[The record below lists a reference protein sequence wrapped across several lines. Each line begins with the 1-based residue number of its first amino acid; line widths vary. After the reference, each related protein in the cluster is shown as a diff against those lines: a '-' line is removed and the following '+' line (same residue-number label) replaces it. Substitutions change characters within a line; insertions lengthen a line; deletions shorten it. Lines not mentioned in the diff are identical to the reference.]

1 MKNNKSKKTP
11 KGTTGEDSELI
22 KPKKKLPVTDSKIN
36 VISKKFWEEIYDN
49 EGDEIE
55 KFIR

>member
-11 KGTTGEDSELI
+11 KGNTGEETELF
-22 KPKKKLPVTDSKIN
+22 KPKKKLPATDSKIN
-36 VISKKFWEEIYDN
+36 VKSKKFWEEIYDN

>member
-11 KGTTGEDSELI
+11 KGTIGEDSELI

-36 VISKKFWEEIYDN
+36 VKSKKFWEEIYDN
-49 EGDEIE
+49 EAM
-55 KFIR
+55 K

>member
-36 VISKKFWEEIYDN
+36 VKSKKFWEEIYDN